1 MLEMAFSDGVSLT
14 WLSVTSLNITSLHG
28 FVQRSLLQI
37 GNSLQIPINVLE
49 FISNQESELNLIPT
63 EFNSICTQFKVH
75 AMSFDISI
83 QMELNFHKIN
93 SIISPID

>member
-1 MLEMAFSDGVSLT
+1 MAFSDGVSLT
-14 WLSVTSLNITSLHG
+14 WLSVISLNIISLHG

>member
-14 WLSVTSLNITSLHG
+14 WLSVTSLNIISLHG

-49 FISNQESELNLIPT
+49 FISNQESELNLIP
-63 EFNSICTQFKVH
+63 I
-75 AMSFDISI
+75 
-83 QMELNFHKIN
+83 ELN
-93 SIISPID
+93 